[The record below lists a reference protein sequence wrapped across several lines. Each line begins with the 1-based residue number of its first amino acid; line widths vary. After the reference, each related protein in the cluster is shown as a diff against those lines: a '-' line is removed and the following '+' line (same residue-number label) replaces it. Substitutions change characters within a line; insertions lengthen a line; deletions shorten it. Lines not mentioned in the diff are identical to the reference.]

1 MKSLVTFS
9 ALLALSAPT
18 LAATDTRMVCQHEG
32 SVRLIEVIYSGDY
45 DVPCDVRY
53 TKDDGVQVLWSAA
66 FEVGYCEAQA
76 AAFVEK
82 QRAWGWSCDA
92 EAIDDAQ
99 TPAVEEAQVSNTDN
113 SLMADLPESN

>member
-1 MKSLVTFS
+1 MKSLVTMS
-9 ALLALSAPT
+9 VLIALSVPT
-18 LAATDTRMVCQHEG
+18 LAATDTRMVCQHDG

-66 FEVGYCEAQA
+66 FEVGYCESQA

-92 EAIDDAQ
+92 EAIDDQ
-99 TPAVEEAQVSNTDN
+99 DVPAADEAQVSNTDN
-113 SLMADLPESN
+113 SLMADLPASN